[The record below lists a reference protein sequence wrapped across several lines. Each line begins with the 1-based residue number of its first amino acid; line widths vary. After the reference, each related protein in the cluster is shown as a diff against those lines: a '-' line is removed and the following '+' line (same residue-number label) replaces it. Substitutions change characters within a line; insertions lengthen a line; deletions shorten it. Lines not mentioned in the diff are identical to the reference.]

1 MRQRRAAGFRLGDGS
16 ADAVEQLLD
25 APLGGATVE
34 GRAARDA
41 LRIVESTYEEHGGF
55 RLRTLHTR

>member
-1 MRQRRAAGFRLGDGS
+1 MER
-16 ADAVEQLLD
+16 LLD